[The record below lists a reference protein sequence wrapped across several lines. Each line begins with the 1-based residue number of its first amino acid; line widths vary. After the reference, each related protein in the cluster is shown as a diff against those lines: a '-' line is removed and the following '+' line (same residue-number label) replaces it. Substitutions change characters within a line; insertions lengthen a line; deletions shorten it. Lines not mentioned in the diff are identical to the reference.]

1 MKHASFYNHADVEIE
16 YINAVDVES
25 PEANLDEIF
34 KGIDGILIPG
44 GFGDRGIEGMI
55 RSAQYAREHKIPFFG
70 ICLGMQC
77 AVIEYARNVCG
88 MKKANSTEFDEA
100 TPYPVIYLM
109 PEQMS
114 VEIKGGTMRLGK
126 YPVSSLPA
134 AMPKKLMEPTSSAN
148 AIVIAMKST
157 TTLRKNSSPMDWFRL
172 GRCLTAN

>member
-1 MKHASFYNHADVEIE
+1 MGSLSPAALVTAELRHDSFC
-16 YINAVDVES
+16 
-25 PEANLDEIF
+25 
-34 KGIDGILIPG
+34 
-44 GFGDRGIEGMI
+44 
-55 RSAQYAREHKIPFFG
+55 QYAREHKIPFFG

-126 YPVSSLPA
+126 YPC
-134 AMPKKLMEPTSSAN
+134 KLIAGSHAEEAYGTDLISER
-148 AIVIAMKST
+148 IVIAMKST